1 MFDRARP
8 ATRVTLTVL
17 LAGAAA
23 LQLLM
28 PLVGSDPAQHVLA
41 VGLLGFVIGAV
52 VLSIGWLLYAVPGAD
67 FTPATVNFMLL
78 LAALG
83 PGFAVLL
90 SWLFSEEPL
99 LPV

>member
-1 MFDRARP
+1 MFDTASP

-28 PLVGSDPAQHVLA
+28 PLVGSDPALHGA
-41 VGLLGFVIGAV
+41 AIGLFGFILGTV
-52 VLSIGWLLYAVPGAD
+52 VVSIAWLLFAVPHAD
-67 FTPATVNFMLL
+67 VPPATLNFMLL
-78 LAALG
+78 LATMG

-90 SWLFSEEPL
+90 TWLFGDDSGL
-99 LPV
+99 AS